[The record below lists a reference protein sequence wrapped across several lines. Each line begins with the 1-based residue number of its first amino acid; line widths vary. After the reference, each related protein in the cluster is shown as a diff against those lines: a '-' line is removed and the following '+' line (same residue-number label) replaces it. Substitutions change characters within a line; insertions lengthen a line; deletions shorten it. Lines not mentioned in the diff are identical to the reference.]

1 MKYISITS
9 GKIVDGFSF
18 LHSINLIWT
27 TLTDGKYYDVQFV
40 WLKWYFT
47 IGQIHK
53 KLKENGY

>member
-9 GKIVDGFSF
+9 GKIGDGFSF
-18 LHSINLIWT
+18 LPSINLIWMI
-27 TLTDGKYYDVQFV
+27 LTDGRYYDVQFA